1 MRLNRTFLG
10 WGVFLVLAGAV
21 PLAVRAGLVTTD
33 QVRQVGSFWPVI
45 LIGIGVGVLLSQ
57 TRAAFLGGLIVA
69 ATFGIIVGGVL
80 SGGIAGIGG
89 GACGSS
95 RGTQAI
101 NPMTG
106 NFTGTAADV
115 GIDVTCAEI
124 SGTAAPGS
132 GWRIEGQDDDGLGP
146 LVDSSG
152 TSLAIRSPDRDR
164 GPFSFTGPR
173 PAWDITLPDAV
184 RLDVSLS
191 LSAGAAKLDLTPAQV
206 EALEVELNAGS
217 ATIELGEQLERIDLD
232 AGVNA
237 GSLNLILPSRS
248 VRGSIEV
255 NAGAANVCV
264 PAGVGLRFDTSGSVI
279 SGFDFDDQG
288 LVQDGSVWSTPG
300 FATSAVQ
307 IDLETQVNAGSLSLN
322 PEDGCD
328 G

>member
-1 MRLNRTFLG
+1 MRLNRNFLG

-21 PLAVRAGLVTTD
+21 PLVVRAGLVTTD
-33 QVRQVGSFWPVI
+33 QVRQVGSLWPVI
-45 LIGIGVGVLLSQ
+45 LIGIGIGVLLSQ

-69 ATFGIIVGGVL
+69 ATFGVIVGGIL

-95 RGTQAI
+95 PGTRAF

-106 NFTGTAADV
+106 NFTGPAADV
-115 GIDVTCAEI
+115 DIDVSCAEI
-124 SGTAAPGS
+124 SGTAAPGT
-132 GWRIEGQDDDGLGP
+132 GWRIAGSDDEGRGP
-146 LVDSSG
+146 RVDSSG
-152 TSLAIRSPDRDR
+152 TSLSIRSPDRDG
-164 GPFSFTGPR
+164 GPFAFTGPR
-173 PAWDITLPDAV
+173 PVWDITLPDAV

-191 LSAGAAKLDLTPAQV
+191 LSAGSAKLDLTPAQV
-206 EALEVELNAGS
+206 EALDVELNAGS

-255 NAGAANVCV
+255 NAGAAKVCV
-264 PAGVGLRFDTSGSVI
+264 PPGVGLRFDTSGSVI
-279 SGFDFDDQG
+279 SGFDFGDQG
-288 LVQDGSVWSTPG
+288 LVQDGSVWSTSG